1 MSKKLWILLLII
13 GLLAMGV
20 AGCGGNTQAPPAT
33 PPASEGESAGGG
45 EQGASFDGQ
54 LKIGFMVP
62 LTGSEAT
69 YGKDMENAAK
79 LAMNEINARGG
90 VLGKEL
96 VMVSGD
102 DACDPQQA
110 TAAASKLVS
119 EDVVAVVGGYCS
131 GATLPTIKIYADAD
145 IPFVIV
151 AANSTRLI
159 DENVGKAFMINGTGL
174 HQGEKAVELFNK
186 LGAKTI
192 ALVHQGDG
200 YSEDLAKITKEL
212 WEAAGNQVVAME
224 VVNKGEQNFS
234 SIVTSI
240 KSKNPDFVYWTAYF
254 ADGGLLIK
262 QLRQGGY
269 TGHIVVGDGS
279 NSPQLLEIAGQ
290 ASEGVYVTTNPL
302 VEYMPV
308 AKEFIENYKAAYNQ
322 DPGPY
327 SALAYDGIYLVADA
341 LARAG
346 SAEPA
351 ALIQALADTPNYEGI
366 SGTIAFKEDLTL
378 EESNFVILQAK
389 GGKWE
394 LAE

>member
-1 MSKKLWILLLII
+1 MSKKLWVLILMI
-13 GLLAMGV
+13 GLLAFAV
-20 AGCGGNTQAPPAT
+20 VGCGGNNAPAPAPQQDAT
-33 PPASEGESAGGG
+33 EGGG
-45 EQGASFDGQ
+45 EEVSFDGQ
-54 LKIGFMVP
+54 LKIGFMAP
-62 LTGSEAT
+62 MTGSEAT

-79 LAMNEINARGG
+79 LAMAEINAKGG

-96 VMVSGD
+96 VLVTGD

-119 EDVVAVVGGYCS
+119 DNVIAVVGGYCS
-131 GATLPTIKIYADAD
+131 GSTLPTVKIYADAD
-145 IPFVIV
+145 IPFVIA

-186 LGAKTI
+186 IGAKKL

-200 YSEDLAKITKEL
+200 YSEDLARITQEL
-212 WEAAGNQVVAME
+212 WQAAGNEVVAME

-240 KSKNPDFVYWTAYF
+240 KSKNPDVVYWTAYF

-269 TGHIVVGDGS
+269 TGDIVVGDGS

-308 AKEFIENYKAAYNQ
+308 AKEFIDNYKAAYNQ

-327 SALAYDGIYLVADA
+327 SALAYDGVYLVADA
-341 LARAG
+341 LERAG
-346 SAEPA
+346 SADPA
-351 ALIQALADTPNYEGI
+351 GLIQALADTPDYQGLSGVI
-366 SGTIAFKEDLTL
+366 SFKDDNTL
-378 EESNFVILQAK
+378 VQSNFVILQAS
-389 GGKWE
+389 GGKWV

>member
-1 MSKKLWILLLII
+1 MSKKLWVLLLMI
-13 GLLAMGV
+13 GLLTFAV
-20 AGCGGNTQAPPAT
+20 AGCGGSSTPAPAPA
-33 PPASEGESAGGG
+33 PEGEATGGG
-45 EQGASFDGQ
+45 EEAVRFDGQ
-54 LKIGFMVP
+54 LKIGFMAP
-62 LTGSEAT
+62 MTGSEAT

-79 LAMNEINARGG
+79 LAMAEINAKGG

-96 VMVSGD
+96 VMVTGD

-119 EDVVAVVGGYCS
+119 ENVVAVVGGYCS
-131 GATLPTIKIYADAD
+131 GSTLPTVKIYADAD

-174 HQGEKAVELFNK
+174 HQGEKAVELFNRI
-186 LGAKTI
+186 GAKKL

-200 YSEDLAKITKEL
+200 YSEDLARITQDL
-212 WEAAGNQVVAME
+212 WEAAGNEVVAME

-240 KSKNPDFVYWTAYF
+240 KSKNPDVVYWTAYF

-269 TGHIVVGDGS
+269 TGDIVVGDGS

-308 AKEFIENYKAAYNQ
+308 AKEFIDNYKSAYSQ
-322 DPGPY
+322 EPGPY
-327 SALAYDGIYLVADA
+327 SALAYDGVYLVADA
-341 LARAG
+341 IERAG
-346 SAEPA
+346 SVESAG
-351 ALIQALADTPNYEGI
+351 LIQALADTPEYQGLSGVI
-366 SGTIAFKEDLTL
+366 SFKDDNTL
-378 EESNFVILQAK
+378 EQSNFVILQAK